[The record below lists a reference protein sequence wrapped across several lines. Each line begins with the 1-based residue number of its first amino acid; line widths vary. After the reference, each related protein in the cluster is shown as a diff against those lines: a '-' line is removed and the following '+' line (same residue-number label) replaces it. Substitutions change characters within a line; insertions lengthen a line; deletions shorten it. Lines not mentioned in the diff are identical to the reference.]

1 VLGSSPFADPLIA
14 TISERFAR
22 FVCRLGGHAK
32 IGLILRHWKGYLDGS
47 SSAALDRH
55 RFDAGKPVDNTN
67 SQRRAAS
74 DLVHDTVIAFDSGC
88 SAKYTDI
95 PIDLME
101 EALGM
106 EPGRDHLFEVFIQ
119 IHAKNKLNGAIN
131 GPGGSQ
137 IRFRQIDPDKH
148 ESLLGLQFEVM
159 KEEIDKERSIRV
171 LMSYRSDHYTPQQ
184 VERLR
189 KTTSDVFASFSKPGV
204 LIRPIS
210 NPS

>member
-1 VLGSSPFADPLIA
+1 GAPIRVFFD
-14 TISERFAR
+14 TISYFTTVVAH
-22 FVCRLGGHAK
+22 RLQFQAATSVGE
-32 IGLILRHWKGYLDGS
+32 LI
-47 SSAALDRH
+47 
-55 RFDAGKPVDNTN
+55 
-67 SQRRAAS
+67 
-74 DLVHDTVIAFDSGC
+74 DTVKQTINGSMP
-88 SAKYTDI
+88 YTDI
-95 PIDLME
+95 PIDLVE

-159 KEEIDKERSIRV
+159 EEEIDKERSIRV

-189 KTTSDVFASFSKPGV
+189 KTTSDVFTSFSKPG
-204 LIRPIS
+204 ISMRPIS
-210 NPS
+210 NLP